1 MHRNSD
7 LKARKKQQPSVLPL
21 ALRKPFQVSS
31 SSASSTAR
39 KYVPILLLLFLLH
52 YVLVGRIL
60 PAPLVSLISFVA
72 SPITFFFSASS
83 SPSSVSMFTD
93 TKFLGTKYQHG
104 LTSNKKV
111 IEEKNKY
118 IFPLIQEAPF
128 LKELG
133 LDTLFKVTQ
142 DGSSRKL
149 YSYSPDYFDDLSAT
163 NEMTNE
169 NAKDKTPEMQS
180 KQTYADAIKHFKENG
195 HRIYTGKEKPEVVLV
210 TAINFEDLD
219 PSYLVKIIQNRVD
232 YAHKNGYA
240 IYSRWVQEFTPIFQ
254 EYRSDPE
261 GWAKI
266 FVLREAMYAFP
277 HAKWF
282 WYIGENSLIMRD
294 DIDINKYL
302 LKPKA
307 LDPIILRN
315 QPLIPPDGAVKTY
328 SHTVAQ
334 DVSLILTQ
342 KERNLNTDN
351 FIIKNDL
358 TGRAI
363 LELWMDPLFRKYPSF
378 RKDESN
384 ALAHLLQWHPVIL
397 SKTAIVPPRAI
408 AALAPEKALES
419 RSNEFIYQNGDL
431 IVSLGDCRLSKD
443 CESLLGPY
451 WEKTLVVWTNREK
464 DQEKSDQ
471 NAKESLEKKDKTKK
485 IDKID
490 KIMEVEGNIEN
501 KVQNVPNEQLQGDI
515 FN

>member
-1 MHRNSD
+1 MHQNSD
-7 LKARKKQQPSVLPL
+7 LKARKKQQSSVLPL
-21 ALRKPFQVSS
+21 ALKKPFQVSS
-31 SSASSTAR
+31 SSVSSTAR
-39 KYVPILLLLFLLH
+39 KYVPIVLLLFLLH
-52 YVLVGRIL
+52 FVLVGSIL

-72 SPITFFFSASS
+72 SPVTYFFSANNA
-83 SPSSVSMFTD
+83 PSSISMFTD
-93 TKFLGTKYQHG
+93 SKYLGSKYQHG
-104 LTSNKKV
+104 LTSNKKI

-133 LDTLFKVTQ
+133 LDKLFKVTQ
-142 DGSSRKL
+142 DGSNRKF

-180 KQTYADAIKHFKENG
+180 MQTYADAIKHFKANG

-210 TAINFEDLD
+210 TAINFEELE

-254 EYRSDPE
+254 EYKNDPE
-261 GWAKI
+261 GWSKI
-266 FVLREAMYAFP
+266 FILREAMYAFP

-282 WYIGENSLIMRD
+282 WYIDEYSLIMRD
-294 DIDINKYL
+294 DINLNNYL
-302 LKPKA
+302 LRPKA
-307 LDPIILRN
+307 LDPIMLRN

-328 SHTVAQ
+328 THTVAE

-342 KERNLNTDN
+342 NERNLNTDN
-351 FIIKNDL
+351 LIIKNDL

-384 ALAHLLQWHPVIL
+384 ALAHLLQWHAVIL

-408 AALAPEKALES
+408 AALAPEKAPET
-419 RSNEFIYQNGDL
+419 RSNEFIYQSADFV
-431 IVSLGDCRLSKD
+431 VSLGDCKISKD
-443 CESLLGPY
+443 CESILAPY
-451 WEKTLVVWTNREK
+451 WDKTQMLGANQGNGQEQPNHAA
-464 DQEKSDQ
+464 QEKLNKRD
-471 NAKESLEKKDKTKK
+471 TT
-485 IDKID
+485 DKID
-490 KIMEVEGNIEN
+490 KIMGAEDNIAN
-501 KVQNVPNEQLQGDI
+501 DADI
-515 FN
+515 FNNENI